1 MATGPNAV
9 LALVGLIIFV
19 GYLATLGFQR
29 FRTPDI
35 LFLILLGVL
44 IGPVLGLLSVDDLRA
59 IAPIVSTLAIV
70 LILFDGG
77 LEIKLHELR
86 QGVAQG
92 SALGVLVFCITAL
105 LCAFVAHV
113 FGGIRPVNAL
123 MLGMALGGAGVVIVL
138 PLIQQMGAGKRA
150 VTIVNLEAAVAD
162 VLVVVGV
169 HTVAMAVALKLTDPL
184 NFVQVILATF
194 AIALVAGPAA
204 GFGWARLMPK
214 LRAGGPEY
222 MLTLAAIFILYAT
235 VEFLGGSGPIAA
247 LGFGLVLGN
256 SQRVQWTEPDV
267 RESVRRPRR
276 KKELVPVFGA
286 GLHGFHQEIVFFIRT
301 FFFVLLGI
309 VLDLDV
315 LRDPGFLLVGGL
327 LTVAVVAGR
336 WYGVHLLFRRSDL
349 DAWDRKSI
357 ELMFP
362 LGLAAAAL
370 SLVPF
375 QTFGIPGTEDFGS
388 YAAVVIVLT
397 NAVSSALV
405 FWYSRRQPAPMDD
418 APTAAAESSIYN

>member
-1 MATGPNAV
+1 MVTEAGNV
-9 LALVGLIIFV
+9 LAVVGLIIFC
-19 GYLATLGFQR
+19 GYLATVGFRR

-44 IGPVLGLLSVDDLRA
+44 IGPTLNLLSVEDLRA
-59 IAPIVSTLAIV
+59 VAPIVSTLAIV

-77 LEIKLHELR
+77 LEIKLQELR
-86 QGVAQG
+86 HGVAQG
-92 SALGVLVFCITAL
+92 SALGLIVFSATAL
-105 LCAFVAHV
+105 LCAFVAHMV
-113 FGGIRPVNAL
+113 GGITPVNAL

-138 PLIQQMGAGKRA
+138 PLIQQMGASQRA
-150 VTIVNLEAAVAD
+150 VTVVSLEAAVSD

-169 HTVAMAVALKLTDPL
+169 HTVAVAIALKLTDPI
-184 NFVQVILATF
+184 NFTQTLLSTF
-194 AIALVAGPAA
+194 AIALIIGPAA
-204 GFGWARLMPK
+204 GFGWARLLP
-214 LRAGGPEY
+214 RVAGGGPEY
-222 MLTLAAIFILYAT
+222 MLTLAALFIVHAAT
-235 VEFLGGSGPIAA
+235 EFLGGSGPIAV

-256 SQRVQWTEPDV
+256 SQVIEWKEPELSE
-267 RESVRRPRR
+267 RARRRR

-286 GLHGFHQEIVFFIRT
+286 GLQGFHQEMVFFIRT

-309 VLDLDV
+309 VLDLDAF
-315 LRDPGFLLVGGL
+315 RDSAFLLVGVL
-327 LTVAVVAGR
+327 LTLAVVAGR
-336 WYGVHLLFRRSDL
+336 WFGVHLLFRRSAL

-375 QTFGIPGTEDFGS
+375 QTFAIPGTEDFGS

-397 NAVSSALV
+397 NALSSGLV
-405 FWYSRRQPAPMDD
+405 FFYSRRRRRAD
-418 APTAAAESSIYN
+418 AAATPTPA

>member
-1 MATGPNAV
+1 MAAEPGAILAV
-9 LALVGLIIFV
+9 VGLIIFF

-35 LFLILLGVL
+35 LFLIALGVV
-44 IGPVLGLLSVDDLRA
+44 IGPVAGILAVEDLRA

-77 LEIKLHELR
+77 LEIKLQELR
-86 QGVAQG
+86 EGVAWG
-92 SALGVLVFCITAL
+92 SALGVVVFGTTAL

-113 FGGIRPVNAL
+113 FGGIRPINAL

-138 PLIQQMGAGKRA
+138 PLIQQMGASHRA
-150 VTIVNLEAAVAD
+150 VTIVSLEAAVSD

-169 HTVAMAVALKLTDPL
+169 HTVAIAVALKLTDPL
-184 NFVQVILATF
+184 NFTQAIITTF
-194 AIALVAGPAA
+194 TVGTIGGLAA
-204 GFGWARLMPK
+204 GFAWSRVLPMIRK
-214 LRAGGPEY
+214 GGPEY
-222 MLTLAAIFILYAT
+222 MLTLAGLFVVYAG
-235 VEFLGGSGPIAA
+235 VEYLGGSGPIAVLA
-247 LGFGLVLGN
+247 FGLVLGN
-256 SQRVQWTEPDV
+256 TRRLEWNEPDLSD
-267 RESVRRPRR
+267 RPQRARRRR
-276 KKELVPVFGA
+276 QELVPVFGA
-286 GLHGFHQEIVFFIRT
+286 GLQGFHQEIVFFIRT

-309 VLDLDV
+309 VLDLDAFF
-315 LRDPGFLLVGGL
+315 DPTFLLVGAL
-327 LTVAVVAGR
+327 LTAAVVAGR
-336 WYGVHLLFRRSDL
+336 WFGVHLLFRRGAL
-349 DAWDRKSI
+349 DAWDQKAI

-375 QTFGIPGTEDFGS
+375 QTFGIPGTERFGS

-405 FWYSRRQPAPMDD
+405 FWHSRRRAPMH
-418 APTAAAESSIYN
+418 AMEGSPTE